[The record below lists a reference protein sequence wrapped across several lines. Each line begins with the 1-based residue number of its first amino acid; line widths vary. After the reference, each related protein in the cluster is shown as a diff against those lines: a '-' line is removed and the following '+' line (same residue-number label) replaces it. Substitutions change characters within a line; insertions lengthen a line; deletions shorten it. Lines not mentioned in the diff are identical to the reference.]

1 MWRVRWTAVHVTADR
16 HAIPDVLSGFKTPF
30 NLRYHS
36 SVPLDGNVSSVYSG
50 SLTHVISRLW
60 LRLRDRPVITHPFP
74 APNDQEVASLE
85 RIVRA
90 ARIAAKEL
98 RPLRRPV
105 PTIEQ
110 RSA

>member
-1 MWRVRWTAVHVTADR
+1 MLLVRCENVAKMALANDDDVIKTFPSDRADQPLRIAVLKDR
-16 HAIPDVLSGFKTPF
+16 RLHLI
-30 NLRYHS
+30 HS
-36 SVPLDGNVSSVYSG
+36 IDHGCFGSRIYSI
-50 SLTHVISRLW
+50 H
-60 LRLRDRPVITHPFP
+60 VITHPFP
-74 APNDQEVASLE
+74 PPNDQEVASLE